1 MIDEKAR
8 MALQPELD
16 FGERLLWAARPS
28 PLRYALRRG
37 WSPTL
42 MAIPWIAFI
51 AFWLFGFTGGFT
63 DEGPD
68 FTGSFGAVAIAFGS
82 IFLFSGLGMLLT
94 IPREFLNALSTS
106 YGLTPQRGVIRAGV
120 FRKTVTTLRPH
131 TLEVLERKGERHGS
145 LAIAT
150 DRNVTPSGLVVPG
163 WTSWEERGFFN
174 IANPAE
180 VEQLIRTQVKDD

>member
-37 WSPTL
+37 WS
-42 MAIPWIAFI
+42 
-51 AFWLFGFTGGFT
+51 
-63 DEGPD
+63 
-68 FTGSFGAVAIAFGS
+68 
-82 IFLFSGLGMLLT
+82 
-94 IPREFLNALSTS
+94 PREFLNALSTS

-174 IANPAE
+174 IDNPAE